1 MSVWCRQAVDD
12 GRPDETLE
20 IGRHSPK
27 QTDAEL
33 LAAKAKGASDKG
45 WAVTWTG
52 KRSFTA
58 VKDRWSGS
66 ICTRYFWTD

>member
-1 MSVWCRQAVDD
+1 MSVWCRQSVDD

-20 IGRHSPK
+20 IGHHTAD

-33 LAAKAKGASDKG
+33 LRAKARGASDKG

-52 KRSFTA
+52 ERSFTA
-58 VKDRWSGS
+58 VKDRWGGS
-66 ICTRYFWTD
+66 ICTREFWAD